1 MHAGFQFV
9 EMALDA
15 KAGLLH
21 KIGGEK
27 SVYGLHHPGVLL
39 HVTVAQPQL
48 HHMIVLSGIHGLPT
62 LRLCCNAA
70 LYQFL
75 R

>member
-9 EMALDA
+9 EMALYA
-15 KAGLLH
+15 KARLLH

-27 SVYGLHHPGVLL
+27 SVYGLHHPGVFL
-39 HVTVAQPQL
+39 HVAVAEPQL
-48 HHMIVLSGIHGLPT
+48 HHMIILCGIHGLSI
-62 LRLCCNAA
+62 LRFCCTAA